1 MDVCRHLY
9 FKLLNLTVKFQKH
22 QTMKNKDCQ
31 ISVFHKLDSIH
42 VPVVKEN

>member
-1 MDVCRHLY
+1 MCVDTY
-9 FKLLNLTVKFQKH
+9 ILNCLTVKFQKH